1 MHVRLFSAAVVLA
14 SAVASFAGAQSDP
27 YTLRL
32 MLGND
37 AYVWE
42 QMPGYNNAP
51 QPPRDVLNPGAQQ
64 NAGRNANLSAGVS
77 MPTTQPPQLNKSA
90 ENALNFYGGS
100 QQSRNVL
107 TQMPQRPTSA
117 AAAAAPVARP
127 MGTKPFNNATN
138 GTTIS
143 PYLNLFREERAESI
157 PNYYAFVRPQQQQME
172 QNRQQQQQT
181 QRLQRQVQQA
191 MYQAPATGSG
201 TPGTGHA
208 TRFGNTGG
216 YYRR

>member
-1 MHVRLFSAAVVLA
+1 MHVRLFSAAVVFVGALT
-14 SAVASFAGAQSDP
+14 SFAAAQSDP

-42 QMPGYNNAP
+42 QMPGYDNAP
-51 QPPRDVLNPGAQQ
+51 QPPRDVLNPGTLQ

-77 MPTTQPPQLNKSA
+77 LPTTQPLNKSA
-90 ENALNFYGGS
+90 ENALNFYGGG
-100 QQSRNVL
+100 QQARNVL
-107 TQMPQRPTSA
+107 NQIPQRPSMA
-117 AAAAAPVARP
+117 ATNGAPAPRST
-127 MGTKPFNNATN
+127 GAKPFGNASN

-157 PNYYAFVRPQQQQME
+157 PNYHAFVRPQQQQME
-172 QNRQQQQQT
+172 QNRAQQLQT

-191 MYQAPATGSG
+191 MYQAPATGG
-201 TPGTGHA
+201 GAPGTGHA

-216 YYRR
+216 YYQR

>member
-1 MHVRLFSAAVVLA
+1 MHVQIFSAAMLFVGTFAALA
-14 SAVASFAGAQSDP
+14 AAQSDP

-42 QMPGYNNAP
+42 QMPGYDNAP
-51 QPPRDVLNPGAQQ
+51 QPPRDVLNPGARQ

-77 MPTTQPPQLNKSA
+77 MPTTQPLNKSA
-90 ENALNFYGGS
+90 ENALNFYGGG
-100 QQSRNVL
+100 QQARNVL
-107 TQMPQRPTSA
+107 NQMPQRPSSMA
-117 AAAAAPVARP
+117 ATNGAPAPRS
-127 MGTKPFNNATN
+127 MGAKPFGNASN

-143 PYLNLFREERAESI
+143 PYLNLFREEQSENI

-172 QNRQQQQQT
+172 QNRQQQMQT
-181 QRLQRQVQQA
+181 NRLQRQVQQA
-191 MYQAPATGSG
+191 MYQAPASG
-201 TPGTGHA
+201 GAPGTGHA